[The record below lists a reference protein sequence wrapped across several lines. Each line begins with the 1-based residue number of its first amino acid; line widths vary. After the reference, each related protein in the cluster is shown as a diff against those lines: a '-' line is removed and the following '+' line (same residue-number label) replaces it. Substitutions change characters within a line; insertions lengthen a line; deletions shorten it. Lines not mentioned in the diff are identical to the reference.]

1 MSEYRQQP
9 PHHHGEE
16 YERDK
21 PEHDTPCPDPCDQ
34 KPPWGPPQIRPECCP
49 KRTCCPDDGKQCCT
63 WEEVD
68 DPCIR
73 AISADCDVPW
83 TMITCKCESSNK
95 DCNCEVWGCG
105 SYPPCK
111 CVPCKP
117 CEGLIPDPK
126 DPGGCDDPDRDN

>member
-1 MSEYRQQP
+1 MIENRNNTTP
-9 PHHHGEE
+9 PGED

-49 KRTCCPDDGKQCCT
+49 THTCCPDEGKQCCT

-73 AISADCDVPW
+73 AASANCNVPW
-83 TMITCKCESSNK
+83 TKITCKCESSNK

-105 SYPPCK
+105 ELHRSTGAR
-111 CVPCKP
+111 KP
-117 CEGLIPDPK
+117 CG
-126 DPGGCDDPDRDN
+126 DDSGYERSRRVR